1 MHLVAYSSLCNP
13 LKCGYMIKS
22 SFCAKKIIIFYKE
35 IIKWTFFLVRP
46 RKRQRPTRCWTA
58 DILWFL
64 PFRRIAPAVAMIGFN
79 LDDCLLWTEF
89 EALLRNFYRV
99 GATACHSLRSLAHL
113 KAFRSFSEVER
124 KTDFFLLTSFLHS
137 FSNFRQVWL
146 TNDFCNFLA
155 LKAAL
160 LIAV

>member
-1 MHLVAYSSLCNP
+1 ML
-13 LKCGYMIKS
+13 
-22 SFCAKKIIIFYKE
+22 KKIIIFYKE
-35 IIKWTFFLVRP
+35 IKKWTFSLVRP

-89 EALLRNFYRV
+89 EALLRNFHRV

>member
-1 MHLVAYSSLCNP
+1 ML
-13 LKCGYMIKS
+13 
-22 SFCAKKIIIFYKE
+22 KKIIIFYKE

-89 EALLRNFYRV
+89 IALLRNFHRV

-124 KTDFFLLTSFLHS
+124 KTDFFLLTCKLFAFL
-137 FSNFRQVWL
+137 FQLQTGL
-146 TNDFCNFLA
+146 THHWFL
-155 LKAAL
+155 
-160 LIAV
+160 